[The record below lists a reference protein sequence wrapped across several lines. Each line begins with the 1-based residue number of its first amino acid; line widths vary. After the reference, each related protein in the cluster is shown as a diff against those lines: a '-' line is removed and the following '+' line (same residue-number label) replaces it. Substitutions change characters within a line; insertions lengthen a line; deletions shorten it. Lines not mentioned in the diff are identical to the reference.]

1 MSLVAA
7 GRGRGSGIRL
17 APRVRDS
24 LLIAASGVLSLW
36 IAGRAGVLHVP
47 ASGVLDSVGA
57 ALRAVAAALVLFAV
71 CGFGLTRLLLPAELR
86 RYEPLWVLAVGAA
99 VLALGMTVLGFAYV
113 PFKAALALV
122 ALAGVVLGVAAL
134 RRGGTGA
141 PKLRAMRWPAFVAA
155 LLAAVALVPYFV
167 AGFPTVTGSG
177 SDAFHA
183 VGAAEFLQHNYPT
196 SVNPAG
202 PLDQMPPLWTSKQP
216 IYYALGSVASVAG
229 LEPYQTLAPVAA
241 LMAALAAAGIFL
253 VARELLGGSLAGSA
267 VAMAV
272 TGLDAMVLR
281 APLNPYFN
289 QTWGYFA
296 FPFSLV
302 LSWWAVRRRSAGPVL
317 LLVLFLLLE
326 AFAYPLALPLPAL
339 ALVVFFA
346 LDARERRMRG
356 ERVLPRGLPRGRRG
370 KMALAGLAAAAL
382 VALAVPLH
390 GVVDKMS
397 SAAGLLFDPNSSLK
411 AWAGDV
417 FDFIPTYKFFALPGT
432 LWWLFVGALALLAV
446 WSLRRL
452 ARPLGAGLATLLVVF
467 LAAAVWFR
475 QRQYGQY
482 FEFKVLAFA
491 APLLIACAVVELARF
506 RRAGL
511 LLMAAFVASAA
522 ISAQTEVRASSP
534 QLSRPFLELRQ
545 WGRDLPQNATVR
557 LDTWPPNQ
565 LWGSYFL
572 SHQRLCSLDPLLGT
586 QYPHV
591 AYARRAQFVLVD
603 DLYER
608 FVLAGRRP
616 RDSVGA
622 PLRRNARFKL
632 YRARRDVPGPGGCSR
647 RLFYG

>member
-1 MSLVAA
+1 MSTLAS
-7 GRGRGSGIRL
+7 GR
-17 APRVRDS
+17 PRRSAVQLDPRARHS
-24 LLIAASGVLSLW
+24 LLIAGAGLLALW

-47 ASGVLDSVGA
+47 ASGVLDSVQA
-57 ALRAVAAALVLFAV
+57 ALRALAAALALFAV
-71 CGFGLTRLLLPAELR
+71 CGFGLTRLLLPEELR
-86 RYEPLWVLAVGAA
+86 RYEPLWALACGAA
-99 VLALGMTVLGFAYV
+99 VLALGMTVLCFAYV
-113 PFKAALALV
+113 PYKAALLV
-122 ALAGVVLGVAAL
+122 VVLAGLALAVVAL
-134 RRGGTGA
+134 RRGGRTA
-141 PKLRAMRWPAFVAA
+141 PGLRLVAWPAFVVA

-202 PLDQMPPLWTSKQP
+202 PLDQMPPLWSSKQP

-253 VARELLGGSLAGSA
+253 VARELLGGSLAASV
-267 VAMAV
+267 VAMGV

-296 FPFSLV
+296 FPFCLV
-302 LSWWAVRRRSAGPVL
+302 LAWWAVRRRSAAVTL
-317 LLVLFLLLE
+317 LLALFLGLE

-346 LDARERRMRG
+346 LDARERRTRG

-370 KMALAGLAAAAL
+370 AVALGVVAL
-382 VALAVPLH
+382 IGLAVPLH
-390 GVVDKMS
+390 GVVAKMT

-417 FDFIPTYKFFALPGT
+417 FGFIPAYKFLALPTET
-432 LWWLFVGALALLAV
+432 LWWVGAAALALLAA
-446 WSLRRL
+446 WTLRRL
-452 ARPLGAGLATLLVVF
+452 ERPLGAGLGVVLVVF
-467 LAAAVWFR
+467 LAAGVWFR

-482 FEFKVLAFA
+482 FEFKVLAFS
-491 APLLIACAVVELARF
+491 APLLIACAVVQLGRIG
-506 RRAGL
+506 RVGV
-511 LLMAAFVASAA
+511 LLMAAFVVSAGVA
-522 ISAQTEVRASSP
+522 AQGEVRASAP
-534 QLSRPFLELRQ
+534 QLSRPFLELRA
-545 WGRDLPQNATVR
+545 WARDLPPNASVR

-572 SHQRLCSLDPLLGT
+572 SRQPLCSLDPLVGT

-591 AYARRAQFVLVD
+591 AYGRRAQFILVD
-603 DLYER
+603 DIARR
-608 FVLAGRRP
+608 FLRGRP
-616 RDSVGA
+616 PLDSVGP
-622 PLRRNARFKL
+622 PLHRNVRFAL
-632 YRARRDVPGPGGCSR
+632 YRARRHVPGPSRCSR

>member
-1 MSLVAA
+1 MSTVAV
-7 GRGRGSGIRL
+7 GRRRGSGIRL
-17 APRVRDS
+17 DPRVRV
-24 LLIAASGVLSLW
+24 LLLVAAAGLLALW
-36 IAGRAGVLHVP
+36 IAGRAGVQHIP
-47 ASGVLDSVGA
+47 ASGILDSVQA
-57 ALRAVAAALVLFAV
+57 ALRALAAALALFAV
-71 CGFGLTRLLLPAELR
+71 CGFGITRLLLPQELR
-86 RYEPLWVLAVGAA
+86 RYEPLWALAVGAA

-113 PFKAALALV
+113 PFKAALALLALASV
-122 ALAGVVLGVAAL
+122 ALAVAVL

-141 PKLRAMRWPAFVAA
+141 PQLRPLAWPAFLAA

-202 PLDQMPPLWTSKQP
+202 PLDQMPPLWSSKQP

-241 LMAALAAAGIFL
+241 LIAALAAAGIFL
-253 VARELLGGSLAGSA
+253 VARELLSGSLAGSA
-267 VAMAV
+267 VAMGV

-302 LSWWAVRRRSAGPVL
+302 LSWWAVRRRSAGAAVL
-317 LLVLFLLLE
+317 LGLFLLLE

-339 ALVVFFA
+339 ALIVFFA
-346 LDARERRMRG
+346 LDARERRMRD

-370 KMALAGLAAAAL
+370 AAALAALAAALL

-390 GVVDKMS
+390 GAAGKMA
-397 SAAGLLFDPNSSLK
+397 SAASLLFDPNSSLK

-417 FDFIPTYKFFALPGT
+417 FDFIPAHKFFALPGT
-432 LWWLFVGALALLAV
+432 LWWLFAGALALLAA

-452 ARPLGAGLATLLVVF
+452 ERPLGAGLAALLVVF

-491 APLLIACAVVELARF
+491 APLLIACAVVGLARIG
-506 RRAGL
+506 RVGL
-511 LLMAAFVASAA
+511 LLMAAFVAAA
-522 ISAQTEVRASSP
+522 GVSAQSEVRASSP

-545 WGRDLPQNATVR
+545 WARDLPPNASVR

-591 AYARRAQFVLVD
+591 AYARRAQFILFD
-603 DLYER
+603 DMAQR
-608 FVLAGRRP
+608 FFRGRP
-616 RDSVGA
+616 PIDSVGA
-622 PLRRNARFKL
+622 PLHRNERFKL
-632 YRARRDVPGPGGCSR
+632 YRARRGIPGPGGCSR